1 MPGRLDTPFSPLTG
15 QARLPEGRKGEDYS
29 RKEARKRPPGRKQW
43 GGMEAKENQSP
54 QVGLEAP
61 GVGHRAEGH
70 QSRTFLSNTRLQH
83 TMLAKVEN
91 SLPRKLFAP
100 KCGALF

>member
-15 QARLPEGRKGEDYS
+15 QARLPEGRKGEDYG
-29 RKEARKRPPGRKQW
+29 RKEAGKRPPGRKQW

-61 GVGHRAEGH
+61 GVGHQAEGH
-70 QSRTFLSNTRLQH
+70 QSRTFLSNTRLQI
-83 TMLAKVEN
+83 TMPATVEN

>member
-15 QARLPEGRKGEDYS
+15 QARLPEGRKGEDYG
-29 RKEARKRPPGRKQW
+29 RKEAGKRPPGRKQW
-43 GGMEAKENQSP
+43 GGMEAKEKCP

-61 GVGHRAEGH
+61 GVGHQAEGH
-70 QSRTFLSNTRLQH
+70 QSRTFLSNTRLQI
-83 TMLAKVEN
+83 TMPATVEN